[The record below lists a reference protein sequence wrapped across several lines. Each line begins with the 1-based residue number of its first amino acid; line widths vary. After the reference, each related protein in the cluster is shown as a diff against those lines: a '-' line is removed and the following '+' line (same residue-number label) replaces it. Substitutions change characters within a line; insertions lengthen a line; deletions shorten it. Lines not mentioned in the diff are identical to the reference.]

1 MKVPLQIGGLIW
13 LLLSLFGTQMT
24 DPKTDKAVGTYPP
37 KSSSK
42 RERER
47 ERERERVQR
56 HTPVRVWSHLCKP
69 PVGFEPR
76 TFSRCQQGPQQ
87 GLYH

>member
-1 MKVPLQIGGLIW
+1 
-13 LLLSLFGTQMT
+13 MT

-56 HTPVRVWSHLCKP
+56 HTPVRV
-69 PVGFEPR
+69 
-76 TFSRCQQGPQQ
+76 
-87 GLYH
+87 

>member
-1 MKVPLQIGGLIW
+1 
-13 LLLSLFGTQMT
+13 MT

-47 ERERERVQR
+47 ERERESSKAHTSESLISPVQ
-56 HTPVRVWSHLCKP
+56 TTSGV
-69 PVGFEPR
+69 
-76 TFSRCQQGPQQ
+76 
-87 GLYH
+87 